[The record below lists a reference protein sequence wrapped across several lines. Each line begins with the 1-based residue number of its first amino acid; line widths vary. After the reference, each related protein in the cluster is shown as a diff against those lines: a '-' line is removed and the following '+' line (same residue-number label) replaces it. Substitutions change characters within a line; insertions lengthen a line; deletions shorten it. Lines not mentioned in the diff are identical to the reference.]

1 MMMRDSVHA
10 RALQRAAE
18 VLGGKDELRKFLGAT
33 TPELDEWM
41 TGVATPPTDVFL
53 RVVDVIT
60 AAGSDPLEV
69 SKTPRP
75 SVKPSVFAQER
86 ALAIRRTLN
95 AHKAADRSA
104 SAKRRSALEFLQARF
119 EPREGVQMVDA
130 ALDAA
135 IGATGAAMGN
145 LQLREP
151 DGLHIV
157 AQHGF
162 RQPFLDYFA
171 CVNDAHCACGLAM
184 ARGQRIVVPD
194 VAADPLFAG
203 TPSGEVILTAGA
215 LAVQSTPLLSGD
227 GELIGVLSTH
237 YPAPHEITAREHDVL
252 DHIARRTAFWLDGG
266 RL

>member
-33 TPELDEWM
+33 TQELEEWM
-41 TGVATPPTDVFL
+41 TGVATPPTEVFL
-53 RVVDVIT
+53 RVVDVIA

-75 SVKPSVFAQER
+75 SVKPSVFARER
-86 ALAIRRTLN
+86 AIAIRRTIN
-95 AHKAADRSA
+95 ARKAEDRSA
-104 SAKRRSALEFLQARF
+104 SAKRRSALEFLHARF
-119 EPREGVQMVDA
+119 EPREGAQMVDA

-135 IGATGAAMGN
+135 LGATGAAMGN
-145 LQLREP
+145 VQLREP
-151 DGLHIV
+151 VGLHIV

-162 RQPFLDYFA
+162 RQPFLEFFA
-171 CVNDAHCACGLAM
+171 CVNDTHCACGLAM
-184 ARGQRIVVPD
+184 ARGRRIVVQD

-203 TPSGEVILTAGA
+203 TRAGEVIRTAGA
-215 LAVQSTPLLSGD
+215 LAVQSTPLLAGD

-237 YPAPHEITAREHDVL
+237 YPGAHEVTEREHDVL